1 MIGQLILEVVLGVQL
16 RKKKRLRLAY
26 YGAIVL
32 MLIAV
37 AIATWNH

>member
-16 RKKKRLRLAY
+16 RKRKRLRQAY
-26 YGAIVL
+26 YGSIVL
-32 MLIAV
+32 VLLAV